1 MICIGKNQYYMLFVF
16 LLVRVWSE
24 ISIGHPGRVSWHG
37 RAKKNEAI
45 TTTTTATTA
54 VVVVVVVVVV

>member
-1 MICIGKNQYYMLFVF
+1 MLFVF